1 MTQLGEAIARYHKN
15 LELDRERN
23 TAWMGQLREQMESR
37 QLVVNGRPVTPVL
50 RPHFLSRRQYIN
62 LSKAAE
68 SLNKSIERVR
78 KLALTN
84 SQWMAKIQMLPAEKM
99 LASLDPGYSTAAVAS
114 LLETQVN
121 NGSVHFTTAQADMPH
136 GVVYGELLSELFYE
150 APPVKDLRKRFKLAK
165 AGGAKPLVSSLLKTW
180 KEFGGKTSPSIAIVE
195 FKQAFATFESHE
207 FTLLAELLR
216 KNGLKAEVV
225 SPEQLDYRNG
235 VLHKGD
241 FAIDLVYRGV
251 RAHDFLMKYD
261 LTHPLVRAYRERKV
275 CLVNS
280 FRTELTRKMALL
292 ALLTDES
299 VTEKFPVAERK
310 AIQESIP
317 WTRVVAQTKTTRDG
331 QTIDLI
337 DYIQRNR
344 ATLVLRPNAE
354 SSEVHST
361 EGWRSDDS
369 GWERALRQAMRQPF
383 VVQDR
388 VTPLPVSFPV
398 DADGELEYR
407 NLNVDVTPHS
417 FLGKMQGCSSR
428 LSPAAGAFSTL
439 SGLAP
444 TFILESR

>member
-1 MTQLGEAIARYHKN
+1 MTQLGEAIARYHRN
-15 LELDRERN
+15 LENDRERN
-23 TAWMGQLREQMESR
+23 TAWMGELREQMEAR
-37 QLVVNGRPVTPVL
+37 QLVVNNRPVAPVL

-62 LSKAAE
+62 LSRAAE
-68 SLNKSIERVR
+68 SLNQSIERVR

-84 SQWMAKIQMLPAEKM
+84 AQWMARIQMLPAEKM

-114 LLETQVN
+114 VLETQVN

-136 GVVYGELLSELFYE
+136 GIVYGELLSELFYD

-165 AGGAKPLVSSLLKTW
+165 TGGAKPLVASLLKTW
-180 KEFGGKTSPSIAIVE
+180 KEFGGKTAPSIAIVE
-195 FKQAFATFESHE
+195 FKQPFATFESHE
-207 FTLLAELLR
+207 FSLLAELLCR
-216 KNGLKAEVV
+216 SGLKAEVV
-225 SPEQLDYRNG
+225 SPELLDYRNG
-235 VLHKGD
+235 VLRKGD

-251 RAHDFLMKYD
+251 RAHEFLMKYD

-292 ALLTDES
+292 ALLTDDE
-299 VTEKFPVAERK
+299 VTASFPSAERK
-310 AIQESIP
+310 AIKEAIP

-337 DYIQRNR
+337 DYIQRHR
-344 ATLVLRPNAE
+344 AMLVLRPNE
-354 SSEVHST
+354 DSSELHPA
-361 EGWRSDDS
+361 EGWACDDMA
-369 GWERALRQAMRQPF
+369 WERALRLALRHPF
-383 VVQDR
+383 VVQER

-398 DADGELEYR
+398 DADGELQYR